1 MTHRENYLRT
11 VQFRHPEWIQIDI
24 CINEAMWNYY
34 GRELETVLLRHPAVF
49 PDYKKRSGLDNLPKF
64 DLDRLNT
71 ERVVDR
77 WGCTWVFPIPGMD
90 GAVVGHPLEDLDD
103 LAAFVPPEPDIP
115 VWTAEQYEAARKRV
129 QAQKKRG
136 RLVTAGTEH
145 GFLFLRHTYL
155 RGFENA
161 MLDYALDEPR
171 LADIYRMILDYWMPF
186 VRHHVKRGVDV
197 MAFAEDLGTQEAT
210 IVSPEDFRRWIKP
223 AYAELMK
230 PCKDN
235 GVLVY
240 LHSDG
245 KTLDI
250 LEDQIEA
257 GVDIVNPQDLCNGID
272 NIKRRIKGKA
282 CIHLD
287 IDRQFVVP
295 KGSPRDVDDLIKEE
309 IMELGSPEGGLMMVA
324 GIYPPTPLENLDALC
339 TAAEKYREYWR

>member
-115 VWTAEQYEAARKRV
+115 VWTAEQYEAERKRV

-186 VRHHVKRGVDV
+186 VRHHVKQGVDV